1 MSTNIATSPASSKAE
16 SQDYHQVSTE
26 ELEVRGST
34 IYIQKPFDC
43 NSVPTYCRDNYPF
56 VIDCS
61 DLLNVLSSDDV
72 TDFIS
77 ALRNSISG
85 YDEVLAYAMP
95 DHRIVVLSGLLF
107 LNRSQMRLFS
117 WPSAVLN
124 ACSACLRLT
133 AESRLGLGLRFL
145 RLVDTMFS
153 LGPAFR
159 ARALFA
165 CF

>member
-26 ELEVRGST
+26 ELGPSV
-34 IYIQKPFDC
+34 YIGKPFDC
-43 NSVPTYCRDNYPF
+43 DNVPTYRCDNYPF

-107 LNRSQMRLFS
+107 
-117 WPSAVLN
+117 
-124 ACSACLRLT
+124 
-133 AESRLGLGLRFL
+133 
-145 RLVDTMFS
+145 
-153 LGPAFR
+153 
-159 ARALFA
+159 
-165 CF
+165 